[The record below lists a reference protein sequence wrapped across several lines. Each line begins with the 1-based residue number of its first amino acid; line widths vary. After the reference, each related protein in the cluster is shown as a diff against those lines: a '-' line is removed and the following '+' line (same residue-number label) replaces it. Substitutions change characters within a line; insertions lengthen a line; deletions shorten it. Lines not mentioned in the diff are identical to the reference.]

1 MSKRTKQPART
12 EPQSAWMQTVLLA
25 ANKAE
30 VQEALDRLTPEDL
43 LALDK
48 AHIEARGDWRRK
60 MIVDARRRLER
71 EKAGS
76 RDSEPGNRKKPG
88 KKKRGCPVPAGGECL
103 NAGDCKNCDTSGEND
118 ASDDAEEE

>member
-60 MIVDARRRLER
+60 MIVDARRRLGR
-71 EKAGS
+71 S
-76 RDSEPGNRKKPG
+76 
-88 KKKRGCPVPAGGECL
+88 PARRSAAARSPPAA
-103 NAGDCKNCDTSGEND
+103 NA
-118 ASDDAEEE
+118 